1 MIWNKIFK
9 GKVLE
14 NVTFEEGHKIDD
26 EFFTYK
32 AVMNAKKIVTISQ
45 RLCLYRMRE
54 SGVMLSYDAHEE
66 TMIQDRL
73 EYLTERYELV
83 SKKYKELKSDY
94 LDNLQDNLIRLKRE
108 SYWYQE
114 THQRVKTTMKQ
125 YLREVIKSDIS
136 WKKKYSFI
144 RGFLC
149 EEKQKSENK
158 NQQKERELFK

>member
-1 MIWNKIFK
+1 
-9 GKVLE
+9 
-14 NVTFEEGHKIDD
+14 HKIDD